1 VRGKIKMIPSD
12 KDIETTRKLIRSQ
25 KFIYISAFSNAV
37 SKYVALISK
46 KTMANRTGVTV
57 LTQMI
62 VKGGSLHPTELAK
75 LLWISKHSMT
85 KIIDKLEQDGLV
97 VRHRIDDDRRAV
109 IIQITSFGL
118 DFIREILNSHNLL
131 WKDIIN
137 SLDENEQEELMRLL
151 HKMVR
156 SFPRDVINAHLS

>member
-1 VRGKIKMIPSD
+1 MIPSD

-118 DFIREILNSHNLL
+118 DFIREILNS
-131 WKDIIN
+131 
-137 SLDENEQEELMRLL
+137 LDENEQEELMRLL